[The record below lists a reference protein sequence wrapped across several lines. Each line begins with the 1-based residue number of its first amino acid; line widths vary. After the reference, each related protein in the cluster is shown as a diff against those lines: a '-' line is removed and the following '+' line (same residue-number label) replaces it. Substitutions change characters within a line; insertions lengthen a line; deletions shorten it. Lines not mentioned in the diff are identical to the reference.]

1 MLLAPTLY
9 VPKLAYPWLVRATA
23 MVNSFYFYCF
33 DKDFGPFFIKF
44 CSYFPYT
51 AKACTNGHHWSQQQA
66 KAAGIGFEALDN
78 GFLSADDPARLQRIC
93 DRLGPGHISRFV
105 RKWLAILPHPYAPA
119 DRKAGYRYEIS
130 VLQAEFS
137 LTQVLDRP
145 LSGRVFFEDVVRQNL
160 DAGRPDKVSLVFGRR
175 TSRRTPGRFRTRVL
189 TQGVAPSLHVDY
201 KRSFIKQYFKL
212 DRAIRTELT
221 VNDATQFGVGR
232 LLHNL
237 PALRQVGF
245 SANRRLLEVER
256 TSSNPMTGEEAYDKV
271 CRPVKVEG
279 QRVPALRFDAPATQ
293 ALFQALVPLRLLHD
307 GFKLADL
314 RALLAPALGLPPS
327 AMTQG
332 RMSYHLRR
340 LRLHGLIE
348 RVPHSHRY
356 TVTDAGLSA
365 ALFLSRVYSRF
376 ILSGMA
382 DATGATGP
390 PPPLRKALRALTA
403 ELDDLAARSGLAAWG
418 LRRPVGRRTSG
429 ARGPRWIHHE
439 G

>member
-1 MLLAPTLY
+1 
-9 VPKLAYPWLVRATA
+9 
-23 MVNSFYFYCF
+23 
-33 DKDFGPFFIKF
+33 
-44 CSYFPYT
+44 
-51 AKACTNGHHWSQQQA
+51 
-66 KAAGIGFEALDN
+66 
-78 GFLSADDPARLQRIC
+78 
-93 DRLGPGHISRFV
+93 
-105 RKWLAILPHPYAPA
+105 
-119 DRKAGYRYEIS
+119 
-130 VLQAEFS
+130 
-137 LTQVLDRP
+137 
-145 LSGRVFFEDVVRQNL
+145 
-160 DAGRPDKVSLVFGRR
+160 
-175 TSRRTPGRFRTRVL
+175 
-189 TQGVAPSLHVDY
+189 
-201 KRSFIKQYFKL
+201 
-212 DRAIRTELT
+212 
-221 VNDATQFGVGR
+221 
-232 LLHNL
+232 
-237 PALRQVGF
+237 
-245 SANRRLLEVER
+245 
-256 TSSNPMTGEEAYDKV
+256 MTGEEAYDKV

-403 ELDDLAARSGLAAWG
+403 ELDDLAARSGLAA
-418 LRRPVGRRTSG
+418 
-429 ARGPRWIHHE
+429 
-439 G
+439 